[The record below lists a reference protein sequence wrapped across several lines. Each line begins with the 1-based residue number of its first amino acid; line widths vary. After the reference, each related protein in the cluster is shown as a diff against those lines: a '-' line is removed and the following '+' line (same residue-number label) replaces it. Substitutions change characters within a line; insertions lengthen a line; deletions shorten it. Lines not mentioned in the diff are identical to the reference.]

1 VHECTEFW
9 DRNRP
14 GYVEMTKLALDF
26 SDGRRKPIS
35 GFRNSGFT
43 RVPVVAEG
51 ECEDD
56 EDEAAINR

>member
-14 GYVEMTKLALDF
+14 GYDEMSKLALDF
-26 SDGRRKPIS
+26 SDGRRKPVT

-43 RVPVVAEG
+43 QIPVVAEG
-51 ECEDD
+51 DD
-56 EDEAAINR
+56 EEDEAAIRR